1 VIPYPAHLSEPEVQT
16 RLLSCLLLLGYDARA
31 EVRDGPSESR
41 SGARFDIVIFLDG
54 QARAIIEVKR
64 DRPTYAADIETRI
77 ADRES
82 TQRRKYLVTD
92 LPVLV
97 CRGRAGIP
105 SVILQITNL
114 MPVQEIEPMKRFTE
128 TTQWDKPWFMG
139 LSMQY
144 HELWKFINDKAD
156 AAGVWS
162 VNRDLAQFYITQS
175 TISKLQKDLHDVPS
189 GILDRVIQTL
199 TIEWDNLPPEFE
211 ERIVRLSKNHWLL
224 PDFIAFQ
231 TGNTATLNLQNNVH
245 KAIQKALDA
254 HGLVYEN
261 KHTFRASNAH
271 RTRIECPKDKYK
283 DKYKEKKKGK
293 GVGKTKGKASPIPEG
308 RTAEEHARFLQGK
321 F

>member
-1 VIPYPAHLSEPEVQT
+1 VIPYPAHLSEPEVQA

-31 EVRDGPSESR
+31 EVRDGPADSR
-41 SGARFDIVIFLDG
+41 RGARYDIVIFQDA
-54 QARAIIEVKR
+54 QARAIVEVKR

-82 TQRRKYLVTD
+82 TQRCKYLVTD

-97 CRGRAGIP
+97 CRGRAGVIHTLSLIQSLIP
-105 SVILQITNL
+105 IPERN
-114 MPVQEIEPMKRFTE
+114 PMKRFTE
-128 TTQWDKPWFMG
+128 TTQWDKPWFMD

-175 TISKLQKDLHDVPS
+175 TIAKLRKDLSDVS
-189 GILDRVIQTL
+189 ADILDRVIQTL

-231 TGNTATLNLQNNVH
+231 TGNAAAINPQNNVH

-271 RTRIECPKDKYK
+271 RTRIECPQDKDK
-283 DKYKEKKKGK
+283 DKEKKRGK